1 MNEYQFVLPYPPS
14 VNTYWRRRGSQYYIS
29 DKGQKYRKD
38 VQQIIRQLKLD
49 IFTKSRLRIKVIAD
63 VPDSRRRDLDN
74 ILKGLLDSL
83 IHAGFAEDDEQFDD
97 IRVIRGVKVQW
108 TAWNKNHRTGE
119 RMNATIQT
127 IPELLIQTR
136 GNQTEVARMLSCARG
151 TVLKYNR
158 DSKGERHVIVNGVLM
173 VKQGKRG
180 RR

>member
-14 VNTYWRRRGSQYYIS
+14 LNTYWRRRGSQYYIS

-83 IHAGFAEDDEQFDD
+83 INAGFAEDDEQFDD
-97 IRVIRGVKVQW
+97 IRVIRGVKVPGGRLGIKI
-108 TAWNKNHRTGE
+108 TE
-119 RMNATIQT
+119 LENA
-127 IPELLIQTR
+127 
-136 GNQTEVARMLSCARG
+136 
-151 TVLKYNR
+151 
-158 DSKGERHVIVNGVLM
+158 
-173 VKQGKRG
+173 
-180 RR
+180 

>member
-1 MNEYQFVLPYPPS
+1 MNEYRFTLPYPPS
-14 VNTYWRRRGSQYYIS
+14 LNTYWRRRGSQYYIS

-97 IRVIRGVKVQW
+97 IRVIRGVKVPGGRLGIKITELESNEHHNSNDTR
-108 TAWNKNHRTGE
+108 TAYTDTRQSDRSGE
-119 RMNATIQT
+119 DAF
-127 IPELLIQTR
+127 L
-136 GNQTEVARMLSCARG
+136 C
-151 TVLKYNR
+151 
-158 DSKGERHVIVNGVLM
+158 
-173 VKQGKRG
+173 KRNSAQVQP
-180 RR
+180 RQQR

>member
-1 MNEYQFVLPYPPS
+1 MSNERIS
-14 VNTYWRRRGSQYYIS
+14 VCASIPAVGEHLLAKTGKPYYIS

-97 IRVIRGVKVQW
+97 IRVIRGVKVPGGRLGIKI
-108 TAWNKNHRTGE
+108 T
-119 RMNATIQT
+119 
-127 IPELLIQTR
+127 ELE
-136 GNQTEVARMLSCARG
+136 NV
-151 TVLKYNR
+151 
-158 DSKGERHVIVNGVLM
+158 
-173 VKQGKRG
+173 
-180 RR
+180 